1 MSTKKNLLVLT
12 STFPRWQ
19 GDSEPPFVFELS
31 RRLANHFDVMVL
43 SPLAQGSK
51 CLERMDNLDVHRFRY
66 CFSGWQSLA
75 YNGGILAN
83 LKQNRWRY
91 LLVPLFIFFEFVSL
105 LHLLRKKRVDVI
117 HAHWL
122 FPQGLVA
129 VVARGMTR
137 GKKPAIVCTSHGSDL
152 LGLRGAMFG
161 WLQKQVMLNADKVT
175 FVGSTLRSRAEE
187 LLPENGGE
195 VIPMGVDLTGV
206 FTPSDSRRSDTEL
219 LFVGR
224 LVEQKGLLYLIQAM
238 PEILKS
244 HPQVMLTIVG
254 DGPAK
259 ESLQRQAR
267 SAGVN
272 EHVSFMGTV
281 ENAALSELYGRAAVF
296 VSPSL
301 AEGFGITFVEALGCA
316 CPVVATDLPAIRDI
330 VIDGVTGLVC
340 RPKDWGDLAEKVCY
354 LLDYPDL
361 RGALGSAGRRHVE
374 ERFDWTEIASRY
386 AALIDGVAQDRL

>member
-1 MSTKKNLLVLT
+1 MSNKKNLLVLT

-43 SPLAQGSK
+43 SPLAPGSK
-51 CLERMDNLDVHRFRY
+51 CFERLDNLDVHRFRY
-66 CFSGWQSLA
+66 FFSGWQNLA

-105 LHLLRKKRVDVI
+105 LRLLRKKRVDVI

-122 FPQGLVA
+122 IPQGLVA
-129 VVARGMTR
+129 VAARGMTR
-137 GKKPAIVCTSHGSDL
+137 GSKPAIVCTSHGSDL
-152 LGLRGAMFG
+152 LGLRGVMFG

-175 FVGSTLRSRAEE
+175 LVGSALRSRADE

-224 LVEQKGLLYLIQAM
+224 LVELKGLNYLIQAM

-244 HPQVMLTIVG
+244 HPQVTLTIVG
-254 DGPAK
+254 DGPERKNLKNLAAD
-259 ESLQRQAR
+259 LNV
-267 SAGVN
+267 AG
-272 EHVSFMGTV
+272 SIAFLGAV
-281 ENAALSELYGRAAVF
+281 ENAALSALYRRATIF

-301 AEGFGITFVEALGCA
+301 AEGFGLTFVEAMGCA
-316 CPVVATDLPAIRDI
+316 CPVVATDLPVLRD
-330 VIDGVTGLVC
+330 VITDWVTGLVC
-340 RPKDWGDLAEKVCY
+340 GQRDSSGLAAKVCF
-354 LLDYPDL
+354 LLAHPEL
-361 RGALGSAGRRHVE
+361 REALGNAGCQHVRKHFDWTAITRRYELLIDELVE
-374 ERFDWTEIASRY
+374 ERA
-386 AALIDGVAQDRL
+386 